1 MADGITAKVTGLD
14 GITKALGEMRKATA
28 RGVMQRVMKEEAQ
41 PIADLARSLVPVRTG
56 QLRKAIIVTTQRP
69 RGHKTASA
77 RAFASA
83 GGGAAGRAASRA
95 AGSAPATAFVATTRR
110 APHAHLVEFG
120 SRNNAPS
127 GFMRRAFDAGKRG
140 AIKNTGAKV
149 WAEIRKTNAR
159 IAKRRR

>member
-1 MADGITAKVTGLD
+1 MSDGVTVKISGLD

-41 PIADLARSLVPVRTG
+41 PIADMARSLVPVRHG
-56 QLRKAIIVTTQRP
+56 QLRNAIVVTTKRP
-69 RGHKTASA
+69 RGHKTAAA

-83 GGGAAGRAASRA
+83 GGGAAGRAASKA
-95 AGSAPATAFVATTRR
+95 AGATPATAFVAITRR

-120 SRNNAPS
+120 SRNNRPS
-127 GFMRRAFDAGKRG
+127 GFMRRALDTLKRG

>member
-1 MADGITAKVTGLD
+1 MADGVSVKVTGLD
-14 GITKALGEMRKATA
+14 GIAKALGEMRKSTA
-28 RGVMQRVMKEEAQ
+28 RGVMQRVMKEEAE
-41 PIADLARSLVPVRTG
+41 PIAAMARSLVPVRSG
-56 QLRKAIIVTTQRP
+56 QLRDAIVVTTKRP
-69 RGHKTASA
+69 RGQKTAAA

-83 GGGAAGRAASRA
+83 GGGIAGRAAAKA
-95 AGSAPATAFVATTRR
+95 AGATPATAFVAITRR

-140 AIKNTGAKV
+140 AIKNTGVKV